1 MTAVSEKF
9 LGEGFKMPFID
20 NGDFVRSV
28 GLATLHAAHLDN
40 EINEVINR
48 IEKISPFKNKKQM
61 KRYRVS
67 FQVEELEKKI
77 EEIQENLHSSFSKE
91 DFSYAMKKYI
101 EPLLQNLKYAKIVID
116 EFNNLK
122 HSPHWGIDDR
132 MDCALQDSTTHGE
145 RTITSKDILEL
156 INNIDDLRAYFRSVQ
171 NFDLERLLL
180 SFAQKK
186 LIK

>member
-1 MTAVSEKF
+1 
-9 LGEGFKMPFID
+9 MPFID
-20 NGDFVRSV
+20 DSDFVRNV

-40 EINEVINR
+40 EINEIINR
-48 IEKISPFKNKKQM
+48 IDKTSPFKNKKGM

-67 FQVEELEKKI
+67 FQIECLEKKI
-77 EEIQENLHSSFSKE
+77 KEIQENLHSSFSKE
-91 DFSYAMKKYI
+91 DFFYAMKKYI

-145 RTITSKDILEL
+145 KTITSKDVVEL
-156 INNIDDLRAYFRSVQ
+156 LNKIDTLRGYFRSTQ
-171 NFDLERLLL
+171 NFNLERLLS
-180 SFAQKK
+180 SFTQKK